1 MIRFKIRTATIR
13 ATMLGAMA
21 FLALGA
27 VSLTARAQDPL
38 KLESIDVQTLSGQQ
52 VQLKLHLSGPA
63 PEPLPF
69 TIDKPARIAFDLPNT
84 TLALASRRI
93 DVRSGG
99 VDTVLAA
106 EANGRTRV
114 VVNVD
119 SLLPYTTKVDGN
131 TILVTLGT
139 QAGAAAKQAAMAGA
153 GSGPGAAGA
162 ERAIRTIDFRRG
174 ADGTG
179 RVIVQ
184 LTDPRT
190 PVNVRQEGN
199 QIVVDFAGTAMP
211 KNLMRRYDVMDFAT
225 PVQTVDALRVEGSS
239 RLVISA
245 LGDFEQLAYQSDNQY
260 TVEIKPSQKRANAEE
275 KKEYTGERLT
285 LNFQDIDVRSV
296 LQLLADTSGQN
307 IVVSD
312 SVTGNLTLRLQNVPW
327 DQALD
332 IVLRTKGLD
341 KRRQDNV
348 IIIGPTAELAARE
361 KAELAAHKEVQELS
375 PTHTEFLQVN
385 YAKVADL
392 AKLIKPTGGANATNS
407 MLSPRGSL
415 SIDERTNTLLV
426 QDTADKLSDIRR
438 LVQTLDVPVKQVLIE
453 ARIVVVSDT
462 FERDLGAQLGITGFT
477 TAGAGSLLTVSGSN
491 TGTDSMLSSAFPPS
505 TTQPSGF
512 INYPTLANRYN
523 VNLPAANVNGSI
535 GLSVLSGKHL
545 LDLELTAA
553 QNEGKSETIASP
565 RVITANQ
572 KQATIMQGVEIPYQ
586 ESASSGA
593 TTTQFKNAVLS
604 LKVTPL
610 ITPDNRVILDL
621 DVSDDTVGAQVTSA
635 TGGSVPSIDTRQITT
650 QVLVNDGQT
659 VVLGGILNTTNSY
672 TANKVPFLADIPV
685 LGNLFKSTIKIN
697 DKTELLIF
705 ITPKILREGSNLY

>member
-1 MIRFKIRTATIR
+1 MSRFKIRTAMI
-13 ATMLGAMA
+13 GAMA
-21 FLALGA
+21 LLALGA
-27 VSLTARAQDPL
+27 IGAAAQAADPL

-52 VQLKLHLSGPA
+52 VQLKLHMNGPA

-84 TLALASRRI
+84 ALGLASRRI

-114 VVNVD
+114 VVNVET
-119 SLLPYTTKVDGN
+119 LLPYTTKVDGD
-131 TILVTLGT
+131 TIIVTLGSQPGDAT
-139 QAGAAAKQAAMAGA
+139 KQTVMARA
-153 GSGPGAAGA
+153 GSGQGATAV

-190 PVNVRQEGN
+190 PVNVRQEAN
-199 QIVVDFAGTAMP
+199 QIVVDFAGTVMP

-245 LGDFEQLAYQSDNQY
+245 QGDFEQLAYQSDNQY
-260 TVEIKPSQKRANAEE
+260 TIEIKPSLKRTAAADE

-341 KRRQDNV
+341 KRRHDNV
-348 IIIGPTAELAARE
+348 IIIGPTEELASRE

-375 PTHTEFLQVN
+375 PTHTEFMQVN

-392 AKLIKPTGGANATNS
+392 QKLIKSTNAKDS

-426 QDTADKLSDIRR
+426 QDTADKLADIRR

-453 ARIVVVSDT
+453 ARIVIVSDT
-462 FERDLGAQLGITGFT
+462 FERDLGARFGVTSAQKNGSNGLLSVTGNG
-477 TAGAGSLLTVSGSN
+477 AGADAMTQSGIANLASSGVVTPVLTPV
-491 TGTDSMLSSAFPPS
+491 
-505 TTQPSGF
+505 
-512 INYPTLANRYN
+512 LANRYQ
-523 VNLPAANVNGSI
+523 VNLPAAHTNGSI
-535 GLSVLSGKHL
+535 GVSL
-545 LDLELTAA
+545 LGGSYIVDLELTAA
-553 QNEGKSETIASP
+553 QNEGKSETISSP
-565 RVITANQ
+565 RIITANQ

-610 ITPDNRVILDL
+610 ITPDNRVVLDL
-621 DVSDDTVGAQVTSA
+621 DVSDDSVGRQVTSA
-635 TGGSVPSIDTRQITT
+635 TGGSVPSIDTRQIIT

-659 VVLGGILNTTNSY
+659 VVLGGILDTTKTRS
-672 TANKVPFLADIPV
+672 ADKVPWLGDIPV
-685 LGNLFKSTIKIN
+685 LGNLFKSTTNIN
-697 DKTELLIF
+697 NKTELLIF